1 MVPDAIVHDVQ
12 IEGLDPG
19 HWKQEATMDV
29 NEEQTPF
36 ARMDKSMEQSQS
48 TAKKQTAATK
58 DKGKADYVS
67 TKKQSIAKERRQK
80 LADGDTSTF
89 RDHWAVHELWV
100 LADAKLKLDNLM
112 IEAKGKSVVLSLDER
127 WRKVSSWCKDEKVNK
142 SPLQCRDKWENTFS
156 KYKKIRDW
164 DKVVPSGKNS
174 FELMLVDERLEGGF
188 PTTFD
193 MNIYEIL
200 ESRFGSDVLVNPGPI
215 LVDTSSEM
223 LDNVNMGSTSGASL
237 SPPPG
242 MQSNT
247 STHEATPSVPSSTG
261 KSRSQVE
268 NRRTSVQ
275 MEFQDAN
282 KAMMEN
288 MEHTRKE
295 WSDQQQ
301 RQADA
306 EQRRMDEML
315 SLQARQVQATETQ
328 LHNIQRSMDTFND
341 FLRAMLTRQALPP

>member
-1 MVPDAIVHDVQ
+1 
-12 IEGLDPG
+12 
-19 HWKQEATMDV
+19 MDV

-36 ARMDKSMEQSQS
+36 ARTDKSLEQSQS
-48 TAKKQTAATK
+48 TAKKRTAATK

-67 TKKQSIAKERRQK
+67 TKKQSKAKERRQN

-89 RDHWAVHELWV
+89 RDHWFVHEFRV
-100 LADAKLKLDNLM
+100 LVDAKLKLDNLM
-112 IEAKGKSVVLSLDER
+112 IEAKGKSAMLSLDER

-142 SPLQCRDKWENTFS
+142 SPLQCRDKWENTFP

-164 DKVVPSGKNS
+164 DKAVLSGKNS
-174 FELMLVDERLEGGF
+174 FELMSVDERLEGGF
-188 PTTFD
+188 PRTFD
-193 MNIYEIL
+193 MNVYEIL
-200 ESRFGSDVLVNPGPI
+200 ESRFGSYVLVNPSSI
-215 LVDTSSEM
+215 LVDTSSKM

-242 MQSNT
+242 MQSST
-247 STHEATPSVPSSTG
+247 STHEATPSDPSSTG
-261 KSRSQVE
+261 KRRSQVE
-268 NRRTSVQ
+268 NWRTSMR
-275 MEFQDAN
+275 MELDAN

-288 MEHTRKE
+288 MERTRKE

-301 RQADA
+301 RQIDA

-315 SLQARQVQATETQ
+315 SLQARQVQATKTQ

-341 FLRAMLTRQALPP
+341 FLRAMLTRQAPPPKTYVVC